1 MMCAW
6 SEGGSQEKRK
16 EERELNSQ
24 KTLSSVRCFMT
35 NHIPAG
41 NMQTSMCRSKKND
54 VHVVGWCSD
63 TLAMIGM
70 WILAYLQVDC
80 GGIEGGRV
88 EVG

>member
-1 MMCAW
+1 VYGVG
-6 SEGGSQEKRK
+6 EG
-16 EERELNSQ
+16 ERERVLNSQ

-70 WILAYLQVDC
+70 WILAYL
-80 GGIEGGRV
+80 
-88 EVG
+88 